1 MKELFFLLL
10 VACVLS
16 PALPAVSLSAE
27 TRADTATASGDPGA
41 FADDSG
47 RFSAF
52 EEELPA
58 LYAGK
63 GITSVYVSA
72 CAKGTDIVFVAA
84 DRKMTRAE
92 FSAIASCS
100 VRRFKARFGLGKDVP
115 IRAVLDYKKDAATD
129 ARTRFVL
136 KLR

>member
-52 EEELPA
+52 EEELLT

-92 FSAIASCS
+92 FSAIA
-100 VRRFKARFGLGKDVP
+100 LGKDVP